1 MRLIAGVFGLPL
13 IFVSVCLQAADE
25 DVSYNKVIRP
35 LLSDR
40 CFACHGPDDGKRE
53 ADFRLDVADGEL
65 SPFHA
70 RDGLQVIKPG
80 DPESSELWKRIV
92 TDDHSLQMP
101 PADSGKKPLDEG
113 QKELI
118 RKWIEQ
124 GAAYEKFWLFEPP
137 QPQGLPPVEDSD
149 WSLGRIDQFVLAIL
163 EAQQMKPALPADK
176 RTLIRRVTLD
186 LTGLPPTRQE
196 MRSFELDDSPDAY
209 LRLVDRLLATPQFGE
224 HLGRYWLDLVRYA
237 DTNGMH
243 HDNYRELSQYR
254 DWVIRAFNAN
264 MPFDQ
269 FVTEQL
275 AGDLLTEAGKDGGAD
290 ESSQVGSEGDSQQ
303 AGSLLPRWGV
313 DIDRQI
319 ASGYNRLHMVMD
331 KGTNPPQESYTR
343 NVVDQ
348 VSAFGTV
355 FMGMTLEC
363 AVCHDHK
370 YDPIKQKDFYQ
381 LFAFFNNI
389 DGDPETPGRDQQPPL
404 IRLPT
409 PEQKTQLNELD
420 TQLAKLEVEAETLKQ
435 SLEVLSGNEANR
447 SSTDSESSAGNE
459 NEAKVDAANKQANDL
474 TEQVKIKE
482 EELSRLKTARGELER
497 SMPIALVMK
506 ERSDIRP
513 AYILTRGAY
522 DQPGDEVS
530 RDTPAF
536 LPPIKSGG
544 QLKTRL
550 DLARWVTDKQ
560 HPLTARVTVNRFWQ
574 QLFGVGLVKTSEDF
588 GAQGEYPSHPE
599 LLDELANSFVES
611 NWDVKSLIRSIV
623 LSQTYQQSSR
633 VSTEAY
639 LADADNRLLAR
650 GSRIRLDSEVI
661 RDSVLSISGLL
672 NTAMYG
678 KSVKPPQPA
687 DLWKTVSMVSS
698 STYSFQQD
706 TGENIYRRSFYTFW
720 KRAMPPPQMTIFDA
734 PTRESCTSRRERT
747 NTPVQALLMMN
758 ESQYFE
764 AARHFAQQLLDTP
777 DQNDAQRLSIAFESI
792 TSHLPSAEEQAR
804 LLSGLEN
811 FREIY
816 RQDVQSAHAMTAD
829 TNLSSDDRRIELAAL
844 TMVVN
849 SLFNLDATKTRE

>member
-1 MRLIAGVFGLPL
+1 MRLFASSLGLQF
-13 IFVSVCLQAADE
+13 IFLSICLQAAQG
-25 DVSYNKVIRP
+25 DVSYNKDIRP

-53 ADFRLDVADGEL
+53 GNFRLDVADGVL
-65 SPFHA
+65 SPFHVNE
-70 RDGLQVIKPG
+70 GVQVIKPG

-101 PADSGKKPLDEG
+101 PPDSGKKPLSDA
-113 QKELI
+113 QIDLI
-118 RKWIEQ
+118 RRWIEQ
-124 GAAYEKFWLFEPP
+124 GATYEKFWLFESP
-137 QPQGLPPVEDSD
+137 QPQALPSVENGN
-149 WSLGRIDQFVLAIL
+149 WSAGRIDHFVLVTL
-163 EAQQMKPALPADK
+163 ESQQIRPQQPADK

-196 MRSFELDDSPDAY
+196 IKQFEEDSSPDAY
-209 LRLVDRLLATPQFGE
+209 SKLVDRLLATPQYGE
-224 HLGRYWLDLVRYA
+224 HQGRYWLDLVRYA

-254 DWVIRAFNAN
+254 DWVIRALNAN
-264 MPFDQ
+264 MPFNQ

-275 AGDLLTEAGKDGGAD
+275 AGDLL
-290 ESSQVGSEGDSQQ
+290 GDSGQ
-303 AGSLLPRWGV
+303 AGSPSPLGSLGDFRQAGSPSPLGPT
-313 DIDRQI
+313 IDQQI

-348 VSAFGTV
+348 VAAFGTV

-389 DGDPETPGRDQQPPL
+389 DGDPETPGRNQQLPL
-404 IRLPT
+404 IQLPT
-409 PEQKTQLNELD
+409 PDQASQLSELD
-420 TQLAKLEVEAETLKQ
+420 TQLTTAKRDVAKLKHSLK
-435 SLEVLSGNEANR
+435 ELSA
-447 SSTDSESSAGNE
+447 SSQSSAGVGSGEDTGKPNE
-459 NEAKVDAANKQANDL
+459 TRSQATDNELGALA
-474 TEQVKIKE
+474 EQVKQKE
-482 EELSRLKTARGELER
+482 AELSRLQAARDELEH
-497 SMPIALVMK
+497 MIPIALVMK
-506 ERSDIRP
+506 ERSDVRP

-522 DQPGDEVS
+522 DQPGEEVS
-530 RDTPAF
+530 RNTPAF
-536 LPPIKSGG
+536 LPPLESSGE
-544 QLKTRL
+544 LKTRL

-574 QLFGVGLVKTSEDF
+574 QFFGVGLVKTSEDF

-599 LLDELANSFVES
+599 LLDELANSFVDS
-611 NWDVKSLIRSIV
+611 NWDVKLLIRSIV

-633 VSTEAY
+633 VSPDEY
-639 LADADNRLLAR
+639 RSDADNRLLAR

-661 RDSVLSISGLL
+661 RDQILAISGLL
-672 NTAMYG
+672 NSSMYG

-747 NTPVQALLMMN
+747 NTPVQSLLMMN

-764 AARHFAQQLLDTP
+764 AARHFAQQLLLSPNQTDV
-777 DQNDAQRLSIAFESI
+777 QRLSVAFESV
-792 TSHLPSAEEQAR
+792 TSHLPSTDELADLQ
-804 LLSGLEN
+804 SGLES
-811 FREIY
+811 FRALY
-816 RQDVQSAHAMTAD
+816 RDDEESARAMTSD
-829 TNLSSDDRRIELAAL
+829 LPLSSDVERVELAAV

-849 SLFNLDATKTRE
+849 SLLNLDAAKTRE